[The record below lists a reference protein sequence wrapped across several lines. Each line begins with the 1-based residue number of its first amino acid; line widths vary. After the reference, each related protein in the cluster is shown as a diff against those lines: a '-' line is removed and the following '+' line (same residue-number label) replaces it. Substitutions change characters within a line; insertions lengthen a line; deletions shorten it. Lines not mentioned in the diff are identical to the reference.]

1 MTAKCEKK
9 RHSILVG
16 FTVSAVLFAL
26 IWLYLDG
33 NLTHV
38 VLSLADARA
47 RSLAV
52 QILNEAVEETIAGEV
67 SYDKLMSVTTGSD
80 GTVRLIQA
88 NTAEMNRLA
97 SHATLLAQKKLE
109 ELEDQ
114 TISVPLGSALGLTI
128 FAGAGPR
135 IQVRILPVGAV
146 IPRFDTEFQTA
157 GINQTR
163 HKVLLTLTA
172 TVRLVIPTG
181 SSKMEASTQMAVAES
196 IIVGQV
202 PESFVD
208 LNEDSDMLDLI
219 P

>member
-1 MTAKCEKK
+1 MTAKCTKK
-9 RHSILVG
+9 PSRLLVIA
-16 FTVSAVLFAL
+16 AVLL
-26 IWLYLDG
+26 TLLLGWWYLDG
-33 NLTHV
+33 NLTRV
-38 VLSLADARA
+38 ILSLADARA

-52 QILNEAVEETIAGEV
+52 QVLNEAVEETLATGVKYDQLMLVSTGE
-67 SYDKLMSVTTGSD
+67 D
-80 GTVRLIQA
+80 GNVRLIQA

-97 SHATLLAQKKLE
+97 SHVTLLAQQKLE
-109 ELEDQ
+109 QLEQ
-114 TISVPLGSALGLTI
+114 QAISVPLGSALGLPI
-128 FAGAGPR
+128 LAGAGPR
-135 IQVRILPVGAV
+135 LQVQILPVGAV
-146 IPRFDTEFQTA
+146 MPRFDTEFQTA

-181 SSKMEASTQMAVAES
+181 SSTLQATTQMAVAES

-208 LNEDSDMLDLI
+208 LNTDSDMLDLI

>member
-1 MTAKCEKK
+1 MTAKCAKK
-9 RHSILVG
+9 RGRLLMVAVIL
-16 FTVSAVLFAL
+16 ALVLAL
-26 IWLYLDG
+26 GWWYLDG
-33 NLTHV
+33 NLTRV

-52 QILNEAVEETIAGEV
+52 QVLNEAVEETLASGVKYDQLMIVSTGE
-67 SYDKLMSVTTGSD
+67 D
-80 GTVRLIQA
+80 GHVRLIQA

-97 SHATLLAQKKLE
+97 SHVTLLAQQRLEALE
-109 ELEDQ
+109 EQ
-114 TISVPLGSALGLTI
+114 AISVPLGSALGVPI
-128 FAGAGPR
+128 FAGSGPK
-135 IQVRILPVGAV
+135 IQVQILPVGAV

-163 HKVLLTLTA
+163 HKVILTLTA

-181 SSKMEASTQMAVAES
+181 SSTLQATTQMAVAES
-196 IIVGQV
+196 IVVGQV

-208 LNEDSDMLDLI
+208 LNTDSDMLDLI